1 MLDAGSRQLVERR
14 RREMTEVVLF
24 VIFAAVALAGAL
36 VMVTAKN
43 PVYSAIGLL
52 STMFTMSLFY
62 VLLDA
67 HFVAA
72 VQVLVYAGAVMTLFL
87 FVIMMIGVDKK
98 EDTTETIP
106 FQRVITI
113 VVGVGFAVVIILAG
127 SQAWVTGNAAFGSP
141 DLVGTIETVS
151 DSLFGT
157 WTIAFLSTVFLLTIA
172 AVGTVALAMFGTTTV
187 REIESEER
195 T

>member
-1 MLDAGSRQLVERR
+1 
-14 RREMTEVVLF
+14 MTEVILF

-36 VMVTAKN
+36 VMVSARN

-52 STMFTMSLFY
+52 AAMFTMALFY
-62 VLLDA
+62 VMLDA

-72 VQVLVYAGAVMTLFL
+72 VQIVVYAGAVMTLFL

-98 EDTTETIP
+98 EDTAESIP
-106 FQRVITI
+106 FQRGITI
-113 VVGVGFAVVIILAG
+113 VVALGLGVVIILAG
-127 SQAWVTGNAAFGSP
+127 SQVWITGNTAFGSP

-151 DSLFGT
+151 DAIFGT

-172 AVGTVALAMFGTTTV
+172 AVGTVALAMFGSKAV
-187 REIESEER
+187 PEVESEEGA
-195 T
+195 